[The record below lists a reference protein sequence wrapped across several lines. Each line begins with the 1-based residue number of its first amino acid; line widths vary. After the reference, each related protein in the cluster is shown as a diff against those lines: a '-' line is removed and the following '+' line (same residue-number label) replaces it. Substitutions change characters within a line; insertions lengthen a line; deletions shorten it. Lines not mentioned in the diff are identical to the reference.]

1 MRWIADV
8 IWMCTAVLVYLSYG
22 PVMSIFGMVPIL
34 PVIVLVRVSLTGG
47 RLAGNLIGF
56 LCGALLDIFS
66 LPWYGAHMLVDS
78 ILGFVLGAVRNHIVI
93 DNLLVR
99 TAVLLTAATVH
110 SVCVLFVK
118 SFAGNLGPDPY
129 VAALGSAVYTAI
141 AGAIWWG
148 LTDVARS
155 IFGMQSLWHID
166 Q

>member
-8 IWMCTAVLVYLSYG
+8 VWMCVAVLAYLSYG
-22 PVMSIFGMVPIL
+22 PTISLAGMVPVL
-34 PVIVLVRVSLTGG
+34 PIIVLVRVALTGG

-66 LPWYGAHMLVDS
+66 LPWYGTHMLIDS
-78 ILGFVLGAVRNHIVI
+78 VLGYVLGAVRNHIVI

-99 TAVLLTAATVH
+99 AAVLLAASTIH
-110 SVCVLFVK
+110 STGVLLVENL
-118 SFAGNLGPDPY
+118 AGTPGPDPF
-129 VAALGSAVYTAI
+129 VAALGSAAYTAI
-141 AGAIWWG
+141 IGAIWWG

-155 IFGMQSLWHID
+155 FIGARSLWHID